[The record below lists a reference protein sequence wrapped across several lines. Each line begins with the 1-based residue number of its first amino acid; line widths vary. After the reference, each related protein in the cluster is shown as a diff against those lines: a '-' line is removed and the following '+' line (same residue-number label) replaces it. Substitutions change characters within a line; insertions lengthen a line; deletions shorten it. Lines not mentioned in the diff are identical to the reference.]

1 MGSRHWRF
9 FLPNINSKYTLN
21 ILLTKAILFKWPIL
35 EIQTENIFV
44 DYSKYNLNS
53 ILIFLRECILAPIA
67 IYNIW
72 YTLIMGFLPERIDL
86 SLVNRFSNYNN
97 YNKMQPQTKDDPS
110 STDETWL
117 KFAVGDLPL
126 NQKHHGCDVSLSFL
140 LQYLGIINFFY
151 FFLLPSQN

>member
-1 MGSRHWRF
+1 
-9 FLPNINSKYTLN
+9 
-21 ILLTKAILFKWPIL
+21 
-35 EIQTENIFV
+35 
-44 DYSKYNLNS
+44 
-53 ILIFLRECILAPIA
+53 
-67 IYNIW
+67 
-72 YTLIMGFLPERIDL
+72 
-86 SLVNRFSNYNN
+86 
-97 YNKMQPQTKDDPS
+97 MQPQTKDDPS